1 MEKHLFLDFDGVL
14 NTDRY
19 AKRLKKEGIDP
30 FDEFGAMFDPNTISN
45 LRSIV
50 EQTDCKIVLS
60 STWRNEGMMRMRA
73 LWENRN
79 LPGKLFLMTPIL
91 LSTTYNDARNG
102 ELFTIPERNSK
113 ALEIQAWL
121 QRNAKEPFE
130 YVIIDDENVFFY
142 SQQEHLV
149 QTDEYDGLTLKKA
162 QEAISVLDGN
172 ATKRDIACVN
182 KYETEIFPYPDFT
195 ITMKGADHYTRPCIY
210 IESLSEDY
218 CIQASLDGFITKV
231 IRCEKGKTEIIK
243 NVEEQLKEWLMK
255 WSKDPNANGK
265 HNFGWLVHVW
275 EIIH

>member
-1 MEKHLFLDFDGVL
+1 MEKYLFLDFDGVL

-19 AKRLKKEGIDP
+19 ANRLRKEGIDP
-30 FDEFGAMFDPNTISN
+30 FDEFGAMFDPDTISN

-79 LPGKLFLMTPIL
+79 LPGKLFSMTPIL

-130 YVIIDDENVFFY
+130 YVIIDDENIFFY
-142 SQQEHLV
+142 GQQEHLV

-162 QEAISVLDGN
+162 QLAISVLDGN

-182 KYETEIFPYPDFT
+182 KCETEIFPYPDFK
-195 ITMKGADHYTRPCIY
+195 ITMKGSDHYSRPCIY
-210 IESLSEDY
+210 IESISDNY
-218 CIQASLDGFITKV
+218 CIKASLDGFFTKV
-231 IRCEKGKTEIIK
+231 IRCENRETEIIK
-243 NVEEQLKEWLMK
+243 NIEELLKEWLMK
-255 WSKDPNANGK
+255 WSKDPHANGK
-265 HNFGWLVHVW
+265 HNFGFLVYVW
-275 EIIH
+275 ELIH